1 MYDAASF
8 TIGPPPPRLE
18 RRALEQAYEALPIA
32 QRKSAVEETLRA
44 AERGERSLDGLLA
57 AWRDDDVAGALWAE
71 IYPGENAA
79 LWLPQLAVDAPRQLG
94 DTLLAQALSWL
105 KARHVDLVQSLL
117 ATDVGEDAERLQR
130 AGFEHSC
137 DLLYLASSAE
147 PFPAS
152 ALAAELVFEPVR
164 PDQHDDLARL
174 VEQTY
179 EQTLDCPALDG
190 GRDGRQALAGYRA
203 TCRDDLSHWY
213 IVRHRQER
221 IGCLLLGHD
230 VSASTWELI
239 YMGIV
244 PAARGRG
251 WGLEV
256 VRHAQSLVAQAK
268 AERLVLAVDAA
279 NEPALRIYAAAGFA
293 AWDKRSVFLKWLST
307 DRPSSDGNL
316 PKPLC

>member
-1 MYDAASF
+1 MDDAASF
-8 TIGPPPPRLE
+8 TIGPPPPELE
-18 RRALEQAYEALPIA
+18 RRALERAYEALPVA
-32 QRKSAVEETLRA
+32 QRKSAVDETLQA

-57 AWRDDDVAGALWAE
+57 AWRGNQLAGALWSE
-71 IYPGENAA
+71 IYPGENAVV
-79 LWLPQLAVDAPRQLG
+79 WMPQLADGAPRELG
-94 DTLLAQALSWL
+94 DALLDRSLSWL
-105 KARHVDLVQSLL
+105 KNQGVELIQSLL
-117 ATDVGEDAERLQR
+117 ATDAGDDAERLQR

-147 PFPAS
+147 LYPAS
-152 ALAAELVFEPVR
+152 AFTAELVFEQVQ
-164 PDQHDDLARL
+164 PDQHEDLARL
-174 VEQTY
+174 IEQTY

-213 IVRHRQER
+213 LVHHRQDR

-230 VSASTWELI
+230 ISASTWELI

-251 WGLEV
+251 CGLEI
-256 VRHAQSLVAQAK
+256 VRHAQSLVAQAN

-293 AWDKRSVFLKWLST
+293 AWDKRSVFLRWVSM
-307 DRPSSDGNL
+307 DRSSDDNKL
-316 PKPLC
+316 PIPLS